1 MKRMLAGCLR
11 CVRVKGGFT
20 FADTE
25 LCVYLAASS
34 RGGGAIKLSLPA
46 HEWMNEWMNEWT
58 KNFIHVPM
66 YLSDANWGHNLKIKW
81 IINTYIYNMLKI
93 IKNNS
98 KNTGIP

>member
-46 HEWMNEWMNEWT
+46 HE
-58 KNFIHVPM
+58 
-66 YLSDANWGHNLKIKW
+66 
-81 IINTYIYNMLKI
+81 
-93 IKNNS
+93 
-98 KNTGIP
+98 